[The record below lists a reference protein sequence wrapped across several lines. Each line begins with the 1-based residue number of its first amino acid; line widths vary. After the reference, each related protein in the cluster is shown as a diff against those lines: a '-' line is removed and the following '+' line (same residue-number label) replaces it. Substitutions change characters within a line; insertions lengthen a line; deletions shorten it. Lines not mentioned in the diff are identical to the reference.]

1 MVEEKYIKIAEVFFA
16 EEKKPF
22 TKVNCMAV
30 ADAVLGAPLRLP
42 IELLEAGR

>member
-1 MVEEKYIKIAEVFFA
+1 MEIFFA
-16 EEKKPF
+16 GEKNQKIF

-30 ADAVLGAPLRLP
+30 ADAELGAPLRLP